1 MADTVVFHELSNSEA
16 ALRMAAAAGLGA
28 LVGLE
33 REWRE
38 RAAGLRT
45 HLLVSIGACALTI
58 VGAYGFA
65 DFWNALELPAGSPA
79 PMRDPT
85 RVAAQIVTGIGF
97 LGGGVILRSGFSVR
111 GLTTAASIWAVS
123 AVGMAAGAGMYALGA
138 MLTFGLL
145 FTLIAMRKLNEVV
158 STRYH
163 QDTARVVIRVTSDQ
177 PIDGVMKVL
186 DDLADD
192 VDSFSA
198 ESAGL
203 ETDDQIVIM
212 QVDLVP
218 GISRVR
224 LGRELTQVPGVTEVH
239 VGAADR

>member
-1 MADTVVFHELSNSEA
+1 MAV
-16 ALRMAAAAGLGA
+16 AAGLGA

-38 RAAGLRT
+38 RSAGLRT

-65 DFWNALELPAGSPA
+65 DFWNNLELPQGSAP

-123 AVGMAAGAGMYALGA
+123 AVGMAAGAGMYAVGA

-145 FTLIAMRKLNEVV
+145 FTLIVMRKLNEVV

-163 QDTARVVIRVTSDQ
+163 QDTARIVLRVTSDG
-177 PIDGVMKVL
+177 PIDDVMKVL
-186 DDLADD
+186 DQLADD
-192 VDSFSA
+192 VESFSA

-203 ETDDQIVIM
+203 ETDDQLVTM
-212 QVDLVP
+212 QVELVP
-218 GISRVR
+218 GVSRVR
-224 LGRELTQVPGVTEVH
+224 LGRELTQVHGVTEVH
-239 VGAADR
+239 VGGSDR